1 MAVRSL
7 AGARLGGF
15 AAFRGFAVP
24 VSQKSDKA
32 KGPAPD
38 KETFVAHQLIKEG
51 SIRHDFSMIS
61 LVDCN
66 FSFLF
71 YN

>member
-24 VSQKSDKA
+24 MSQKSDKA

-51 SIRHDFSMIS
+51 SIRP
-61 LVDCN
+61 
-66 FSFLF
+66 
-71 YN
+71 